1 MNAPQP
7 PAPPPDGP
15 DERIDLLASEG
26 APPQRERPVRP
37 RELDTIPILEPSESP
52 QPPPPPIPAA
62 PDRIAAPIE
71 VEGGAAARVPA
82 GPGVTAPIETA
93 FPCPSCGYD
102 LRGRPDALRCPEC
115 GAAVPVKAR
124 AAALP
129 VDRKTAREEL
139 FDGWQ
144 RLAGCSLVSVI
155 LASPFVYIL
164 PIGVGIA
171 SCVGFA
177 SGFRLFAMTSLRHLP
192 AQLRE
197 SLEDE
202 IGRWT
207 LLERAQVAIAAA
219 ITLGGLISTVGL
231 LGFLG
236 NAVGPIYFL
245 ALAAWWTIAMLS
257 LIAQVRIGDRIG
269 QGLVDPAI
277 LPLEV
282 GPRLVRMLRWNLALG
297 LLAALLGTYSVVAI
311 GGNLLPGA
319 DIAARSAILMLAATG
334 IQIALA
340 IRVHAHAVLVANCIF
355 ESDYFRPDPNRPRA
369 AARVGEDERNP
380 NAVPPEKRHAFT
392 PKRDDRGVSWP
403 DDAAD

>member
-1 MNAPQP
+1 MTQPQP
-7 PAPPPDGP
+7 PLPPRDGP
-15 DERIDLLASEG
+15 DERIDLLAPDG
-26 APPQRERPVRP
+26 APPPRERPVRP
-37 RELDTIPILEPSESP
+37 RELDAIPLLDPSESSQP
-52 QPPPPPIPAA
+52 ERGPIPDAPPPERASEAAPREADRRPAA
-62 PDRIAAPIE
+62 PAAGEP
-71 VEGGAAARVPA
+71 VESA
-82 GPGVTAPIETA
+82 I
-93 FPCPSCGYD
+93 PCASCGYD
-102 LRGRPDALRCPEC
+102 LRGRPSAPRCPEC
-115 GAAVPVKAR
+115 GAEITAKAR

-129 VDRKTAREEL
+129 VDRAAARDEI

-144 RLAGCSLVSVI
+144 RLAGYSLASVV
-155 LASPFVYIL
+155 LASPLVYIVPL
-164 PIGVGIA
+164 GVGVA

-177 SGFRLFAMTSLRHLP
+177 SGFRLLAMRGLRHLP
-192 AQLRE
+192 APLHASLR
-197 SLEDE
+197 DR
-202 IGRWT
+202 IATWFW
-207 LLERAQVAIAAA
+207 LERTQVAIAAA

-231 LGFLG
+231 LDFLG

-257 LIAQVRIGDRIG
+257 LVAQVRIGDRIA

-340 IRVHAHAVLVANCIF
+340 VRVHAHAVLVANCIF

-369 AARVGEDERNP
+369 AARGGDAERNP
-380 NAVPPEKRHAFT
+380 NAVPPERRHAFT
-392 PKRDDRGVSWP
+392 PKRDSPDISWS